1 MQFAYPTSPDLPI
14 LNDLTIK
21 ALPGES
27 IALVGA
33 SGAGKSTIIGLLE
46 RFYETNRND
55 DLVYFKFVKLSKYF
69 RLLIKIQLK
78 VFH

>member
-14 LNDLTIK
+14 LNGLTIK

-33 SGAGKSTIIGLLE
+33 SGVGKSTIIGLLE
-46 RFYETNRND
+46 RFYETNQND
-55 DLVYFKFVKLSKYF
+55 DLVNFKFVK
-69 RLLIKIQLK
+69 I
-78 VFH
+78 